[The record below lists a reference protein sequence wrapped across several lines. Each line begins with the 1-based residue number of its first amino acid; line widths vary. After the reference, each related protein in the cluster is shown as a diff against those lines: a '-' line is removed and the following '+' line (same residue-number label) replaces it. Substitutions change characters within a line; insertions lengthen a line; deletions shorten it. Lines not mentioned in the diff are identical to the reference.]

1 MQKYLTQLLE
11 DLEAAANNPPQATYI
26 EIPPHLE
33 SLPDAAE
40 LALVPFK
47 PISEW
52 TGIDSKVFPEMIQLS
67 ANQMEKLN
75 QAIFRVLES
84 ILVEITDIPEDIPP
98 ERLYDVLTWCW
109 DDPVQY
115 LPSTGFDLELC
126 TGDPYTCPYGELC
139 DCDNWGDLPDDE
151 PSPRNHSE
159 DDETSML
166 PF

>member
-1 MQKYLTQLLE
+1 
-11 DLEAAANNPPQATYI
+11 
-26 EIPPHLE
+26 
-33 SLPDAAE
+33 
-40 LALVPFK
+40 
-47 PISEW
+47 
-52 TGIDSKVFPEMIQLS
+52 
-67 ANQMEKLN
+67 KLN

-115 LPSTGFDLELC
+115 LPSSGYDLELC

-139 DCDNWGDLPDDE
+139 DCDNLGDLPDDE
-151 PSPRNHSE
+151 ADRPPLNTT
-159 DDETSML
+159 DNDFVM